1 MGRVDVDSLFTNT
14 PLEETI
20 NIYTNLLYN
29 NENVI
34 KGMNKSEFKNFLS
47 LATQESYFIFNDNL
61 YKEKVGVAMVWPKDR
76 LLDLLWQMFSCY
88 FMKSNGLNSAQ
99 RNLNQFFKEHM
110 LITFLFSSNRLKTSE
125 TL

>member
-14 PLEETI
+14 PPEETI

-34 KGMNKSEFKNFLS
+34 TGINKSEFKNLLS

-76 LLDLLWQMFSCY
+76 LLDLLWQMFSCH
-88 FMKSNGLNSAQ
+88 FMKSNGLNSAE
-99 RNLNQFFKEHM
+99 RNLNQFFKENILM
-110 LITFLFSSNRLKTSE
+110 RFLFSSNRLKTSE